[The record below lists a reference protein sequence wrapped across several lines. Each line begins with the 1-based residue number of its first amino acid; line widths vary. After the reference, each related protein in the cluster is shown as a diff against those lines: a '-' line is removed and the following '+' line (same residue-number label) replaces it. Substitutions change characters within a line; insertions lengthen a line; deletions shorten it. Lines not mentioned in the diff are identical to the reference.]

1 MLRRIAKTGI
11 ASALAWTRADAL
23 IATLT
28 RSGRLA
34 VINYHRVVEDGARS
48 ADSIPGLVVSRRM
61 LEHQLDWIGRRF
73 RFVSLDELGR
83 RLERGESFPT
93 RVAAITFDDGYRDFH
108 DHAVPL
114 LKRKGIPAAV
124 FVVTDLVGTSRLQ
137 LHDALYLLL
146 VRWGRKDG
154 RDLKGLLGTLGLEV
168 PALTARR
175 NGGWDPAAV
184 QQALLD
190 GLPKAEVERVVQA
203 LEAEVRID
211 ETTIRELQSL
221 TWRMLAEL
229 QASGITVGAHTKTHA
244 LLTNEDD
251 DTVREET
258 AGSRHALE
266 QRLGTRVDHF
276 AYPAG
281 RFDPRT
287 VAAVAS
293 AGYRFAYTICRHR
306 DRDYPLLTIPRMG
319 LWETSCLDTMDR
331 FAPAIMSC
339 QLNSVFELLP
349 SCRADHGRARR
360 AARVNE

>member
-1 MLRRIAKTGI
+1 M
-11 ASALAWTRADAL
+11 SEQDN
-23 IATLT
+23 
-28 RSGRLA
+28 
-34 VINYHRVVEDGARS
+34 VRVVQELFA
-48 ADSIPGLVVSRRM
+48 AF
-61 LEHQLDWIGRRF
+61 GR
-73 RFVSLDELGR
+73 G
-83 RLERGESFPT
+83 
-93 RVAAITFDDGYRDFH
+93 
-108 DHAVPL
+108 
-114 LKRKGIPAAV
+114 
-124 FVVTDLVGTSRLQ
+124 
-137 LHDALYLLL
+137 
-146 VRWGRKDG
+146 
-154 RDLKGLLGTLGLEV
+154 DLKGLLGTLGLEV

-349 SCRADHGRARR
+349 SCRADHGRARQTAGAAQIEALHRDFAGVASAADR
-360 AARVNE
+360 AAFGRLLSALK